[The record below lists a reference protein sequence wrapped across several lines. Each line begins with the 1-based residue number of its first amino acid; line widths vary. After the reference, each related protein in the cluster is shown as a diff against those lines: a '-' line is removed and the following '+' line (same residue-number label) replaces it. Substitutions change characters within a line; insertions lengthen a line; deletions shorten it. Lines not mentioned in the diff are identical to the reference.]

1 MFYLVFLG
9 VMALLNLYVYRRLFR
24 KVHFDIAPAGLI
36 LLIVLFILQI
46 LFVVEAR
53 TYFLPQ
59 SPQLYYL
66 LSSSVGIT
74 VILFFVT
81 LLYDLLHTVGSR
93 IPYDQSR
100 RTFIKIIFDATMLVL
115 ALSYLLNGLIGGL
128 RRPLLN
134 DVTVGIKNFPFET
147 FKIAQISDIHI
158 GRTIGAAFVRECV
171 ERVNAQNPDMVVL
184 TGDIVDLPVAM
195 IADALREFAGL
206 KSRYGTYFIL
216 GNHEYFRGPEA
227 VVEHMRGLGITVLL
241 NESRVIGEGRHA
253 FNLVGINDLVSKR
266 FGAMPY
272 DVEAAFAGVDETLP
286 TVVLAHQ
293 PKTVTITKHKPFD
306 LMLSGHT
313 HGGQIFPFGFIVM
326 IDQPY
331 LAGLHAV
338 DARKQIFVSR
348 GTGYWGPPVRV
359 LAPSEISMLTL
370 RPAQ

>member
-9 VMALLNLYVYRRLFR
+9 VMALLNIYIYRRMFR
-24 KVHFDIAPAGLI
+24 KLHFNIAPAGLV
-36 LLIVLFILQI
+36 LLVVLFILQI

-100 RTFIKIIFDATMLVL
+100 RTFIKIIFDASMLVL
-115 ALSYLLNGLIGGL
+115 AISYLLNGIIGGL

-134 DVTVGIKNFPFET
+134 DVTVDIENFPFDS

-171 ERVNAQNPDMVVL
+171 ERVNAQHPDIVVL
-184 TGDIVDLPVAM
+184 TGDIVDLPVSM
-195 IADALREFAGL
+195 IAPALDELAGL
-206 KSRYGTYFIL
+206 KSRYGTFFIL

-227 VVEHMRGLGITVLL
+227 VIEYMQKLGITVLL
-241 NESRVIGEGRHA
+241 NDSRRIGSGSRA

-266 FGAMPY
+266 FDKLPY
-272 DVEAAFAGVDETLP
+272 DVNAAFAKVDRSLP

-293 PKTVTITKHKPFD
+293 PKTISITQHMPYD

-313 HGGQIFPFGFIVM
+313 HGGQIFPFGFLVM

-331 LAGLHAV
+331 LAGLHAI
-338 DARKQIFVSR
+338 DSRKQIFVSR

-359 LAPSEISMLTL
+359 LAPSEISILTL
-370 RPAQ
+370 RPR